1 MQLVSSPSPL
11 AGEGRERDRT
21 SQLDPSDKAVGR
33 AQPPHPAFG
42 HPLPKERVSH
52 PSPPGRRCR
61 AAADEGETPMLPT
74 PLTRPSA
81 TLLPPGEGA
90 AQRRMR
96 GKRRCF
102 PRPSLQPSPA
112 RGEGA
117 RSPFDQGRYYYFN
130 GIGAKNANYCGG
142 VTCLYD
148 TQLLDACLH
157 ASESGGRSRPEAV
170 RGMPDVPI
178 APPATGPNTVRHEI

>member
-74 PLTRPSA
+74 PLTRPSS
-81 TLLPPGEGA
+81 TLLPPREGA

-102 PRPSLQPSPA
+102 PRPSPCLRPPSPEGEGFHPSPPGRRCRA
-112 RGEGA
+112 AADEGETPVLAAPLTRPSATLSPGEGA
-117 RSPFDQGRYYYFN
+117 
-130 GIGAKNANYCGG
+130 
-142 VTCLYD
+142 
-148 TQLLDACLH
+148 
-157 ASESGGRSRPEAV
+157 
-170 RGMPDVPI
+170 
-178 APPATGPNTVRHEI
+178 